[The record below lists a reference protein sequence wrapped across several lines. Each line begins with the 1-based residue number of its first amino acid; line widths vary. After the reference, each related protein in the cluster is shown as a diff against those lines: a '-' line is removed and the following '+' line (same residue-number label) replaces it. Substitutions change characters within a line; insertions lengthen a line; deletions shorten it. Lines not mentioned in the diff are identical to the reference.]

1 MPSVD
6 CCCRLATVARAS
18 PDAKSLNL
26 ADPALTPLTTAL
38 KSTALWGLIALPV
51 LIEAV
56 LQAADAGILG
66 SPWWRNTAYE
76 NGAFWAGLLYDWRPN
91 YPGQPLAMFLSYSVL
106 HSGLGHLLGN
116 MLTLWMLGQRL
127 LKKIGTRDFLLLY
140 LVSAL
145 GGGVGFGVLSLS
157 PQPMIGASGAL
168 FGLAGALIWLEAAE
182 RHKAGFPLWP
192 VLVTVLGLVLL
203 NVLMWLA
210 LGGVLA
216 WETHLGGFIA
226 GVGFGIIRFWRHEVR
241 SKKNAP

>member
-1 MPSVD
+1 MSVST
-6 CCCRLATVARAS
+6 LAPIAAAS
-18 PDAKSLNL
+18 PDAKPLIL
-26 ADPALTPLTTAL
+26 AGPALTPLKIVL
-38 KSTALWGLIALPV
+38 KSAALWGLIALPV
-51 LIEAV
+51 LIETV

-66 SPWWRNTAYE
+66 SPWWRNAAYE

-116 MLTLWMLGQRL
+116 MLTLWVLGQRV

-140 LVSAL
+140 LVSSL
-145 GGGVGFGVLSLS
+145 GGGAGFGLLSLS

-182 RHKAGFPLWP
+182 RRKADIPLWP
-192 VLVTVLGLVLL
+192 VLATVPGLVLL

-241 SKKNAP
+241 GEKNAP